1 MDSQLFSSKV
11 YPYAE
16 LPLDFLYSSM
26 LINISKMFLWIPRY
40 RLHIVRMGKVK
51 IRNKLI
57 WQEKI
62 GGKIYREFLE
72 NNHNSR
78 TIWLSEEG
86 GLHRGLT
93 G

>member
-57 WQEKI
+57 
-62 GGKIYREFLE
+62 
-72 NNHNSR
+72 
-78 TIWLSEEG
+78 
-86 GLHRGLT
+86 
-93 G
+93 